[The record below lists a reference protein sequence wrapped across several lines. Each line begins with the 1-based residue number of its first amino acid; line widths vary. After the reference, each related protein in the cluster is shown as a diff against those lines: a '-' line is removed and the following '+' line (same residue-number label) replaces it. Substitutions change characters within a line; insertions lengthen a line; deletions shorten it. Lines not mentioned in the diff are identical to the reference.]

1 LIFQADVNLLLNVVN
16 GWVYI
21 EVILKKQKNIQPK
34 TTKNSSPKMKNR
46 EKKKKKKD
54 DARNEKNE
62 GGKRTIQI
70 PRSDT
75 MLMKI
80 RR

>member
-21 EVILKKQKNIQPK
+21 EIILKKQKNIQPK

-46 EKKKKKKD
+46 EKKKKKKKKK
-54 DARNEKNE
+54 RMLEMRRTRE
-62 GGKRTIQI
+62 GREQLKSQGLI
-70 PRSDT
+70 PC
-75 MLMKI
+75 
-80 RR
+80 

>member
-21 EVILKKQKNIQPK
+21 EIILKKQKNIQPK

-46 EKKKKKKD
+46 EKKKKKK
-54 DARNEKNE
+54 RMLEMRRTRE
-62 GGKRTIQI
+62 GREQFKSQGLI
-70 PRSDT
+70 PC
-75 MLMKI
+75 
-80 RR
+80 